1 MKYSELEIE
10 RRWLVHDDKLPDLSE
25 LKVKVLTDLY
35 ITDSRLRLRKEE
47 SGNGAKYKLCNKYGK
62 TSKICEP
69 ITNIYLS
76 SIEYGTLSKMEG
88 IEVIRRRYYFPYNG
102 VEMSINVGKGIPTIL
117 EAEFKTEAEAL
128 AFIPPEFSANEVS
141 DATEYEVASLANHA

>member
-25 LKVKVLTDLY
+25 LKAKVLTDLY
-35 ITDSRLRLRKEE
+35 IADSRLRLRKEE
-47 SGNGAKYKLCNKYGK
+47 SSIGTKYKLCKKYGK
-62 TSKICEP
+62 TSDICEP

-76 SIEYGTLSKMEG
+76 DIEYSSLSKMEG
-88 IEVIRRRYYFPYNG
+88 IKVIRHRYYFPYNG

-128 AFIPPEFSANEVS
+128 AFMPPEFSAKEVS
-141 DATEYEVASLANHA
+141 GSTEYEVASLAPHA